1 MLLHSSLYL
10 CFGYFLKHIVWKMT
24 IDSVQR
30 FVYATERKTYQSS
43 RAQVPTDPFLFDIFL
58 RYLGFTMTRF
68 PPCLGG
74 LSKYQLNFSK
84 CIHCIPCVSF
94 NKVVFISPTSTRRP
108 VIFPVYNKN
117 SYFSDFKRKKAD
129 TVYLPDTQVS
139 PETPK
144 LKKKKDSQLVIR
156 HSV

>member
-1 MLLHSSLYL
+1 
-10 CFGYFLKHIVWKMT
+10 
-24 IDSVQR
+24 
-30 FVYATERKTYQSS
+30 
-43 RAQVPTDPFLFDIFL
+43 
-58 RYLGFTMTRF
+58 MTRF

-117 SYFSDFKRKKAD
+117 NYFSDFKRKKGD

-144 LKKKKDSQLVIR
+144 LKKRFTISHQALCLTIHVNINFKTFCVPTSTVCSNTARYQYELLVHR
-156 HSV
+156 LPLFLLCFK